1 MNQKDLKKVS
11 EAAKQIYDYGC
22 YFMSLLYVSLHT
34 YVRNIPHSEL
44 TSLDE
49 LLKYYDTFIKKCW
62 MTSDCYVKDPCAI
75 LEYLTGKKY
84 SVKKAV
90 VLDTSA
96 DIIIGRWYNP
106 TTNFH
111 HFVVMDRN
119 NNVIWDSLGDSSTV
133 KNGVIESYR
142 LLYECK

>member
-22 YFMSLLYVSLHT
+22 YFMSLLYVSEVP
-34 YVRNIPHSEL
+34 YSEL

-49 LLKYYDTFIKKCW
+49 LLKYYDTFIAKGW
-62 MTSDCYVKDPCAI
+62 MDEDCYVKDPCAI
-75 LEYLTGKKY
+75 LNFLTGKKY
-84 SVKKAV
+84 SVKKDV

-96 DIIIGRWYNP
+96 DIVIGRWYNP
-106 TTNFH
+106 ATNLH
-111 HFVVMDRN
+111 HFVVMDKHN
-119 NNVIWDSLGDSSTV
+119 TVVWDSLKDSYTV
-133 KNGVIESYR
+133 RNGIIESYR

>member
-1 MNQKDLKKVS
+1 MNQKELKKVS

-22 YFMSLLYVSLHT
+22 YFMSLLYVSST
-34 YVRNIPHSEL
+34 PYSEPA
-44 TSLDE
+44 TLDE
-49 LLKYYDTFIKKCW
+49 LLKYYDTFIARGW
-62 MTSDCYVKDPCAI
+62 MDPDCYVKDPCAI
-75 LEYLTGKKY
+75 LEYLTDKKY

-106 TTNFH
+106 ATNLH
-111 HFVVMDRN
+111 HFVVMDSN
-119 NNVIWDSLGDSSTV
+119 NNVVWDSLKDSNTV
-133 KNGVIESYR
+133 RNGVIESYR